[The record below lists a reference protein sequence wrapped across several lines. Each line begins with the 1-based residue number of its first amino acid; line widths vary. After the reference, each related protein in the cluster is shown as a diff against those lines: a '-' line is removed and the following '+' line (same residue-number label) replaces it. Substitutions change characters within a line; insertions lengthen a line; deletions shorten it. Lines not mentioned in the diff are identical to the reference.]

1 MKEERDNHIE
11 NKKFNINSK
20 GTMKKDYENADKS
33 HTYDITEKQGEHK
46 DKVEK
51 LGIALD
57 QNREDLIRKYEEKY
71 QKLKEELELR
81 LKVEIHEIE
90 ERKNQHI
97 NELMTNHEVAFT
109 EMKNYYNDITREN
122 LDLIRKHKERLADF
136 RAKIDANQKSIDT
149 LKDRM
154 EELKIPLSEAR
165 KDRDNLKKKL
175 QTYDKNKM
183 ALTNAKARLTV
194 LRKKV
199 EETRESRIELD
210 KKFEKVE
217 KEKQDMYQKYE
228 LAIEQL
234 R

>member
-1 MKEERDNHIE
+1 M
-11 NKKFNINSK
+11 S
-20 GTMKKDYENADKS
+20 
-33 HTYDITEKQGEHK
+33 
-46 DKVEK
+46 
-51 LGIALD
+51 
-57 QNREDLIRKYEEKY
+57 
-71 QKLKEELELR
+71 
-81 LKVEIHEIE
+81 
-90 ERKNQHI
+90 
-97 NELMTNHEVAFT
+97 NHEVAFT

-183 ALTNAKARLTV
+183 ALTNAKARLTI

-210 KKFEKVE
+210 KKFQKLE
-217 KEKQDMYQKYE
+217 KEKQDMY
-228 LAIEQL
+228 
-234 R
+234 